1 MGNLLRLE
9 WYKLWRDKTFYA
21 VFGVTVL
28 LGICIS
34 FDGHS
39 VTGLQV
45 MGASLHTANL
55 LILPVCVFPGLFIG
69 REFGEGTIYHGI
81 ESGHSRFQ
89 VFLAKSVVFFI
100 GCEVLMMAFPAA
112 NVFFHSLA
120 FGFGK
125 TMSAEIALYLI
136 KVTGIVVV
144 LNAASMATGL
154 LLGFLCRDV
163 AKTIGISLFVFGIL
177 TFVLNLYGA
186 KLSFLSFLIPMAA
199 ERMLMTEILPAASLW
214 LILGSGAVW
223 IAVLGAGAFF
233 CFARRALQ

>member
-1 MGNLLRLE
+1 
-9 WYKLWRDKTFYA
+9 
-21 VFGVTVL
+21 
-28 LGICIS
+28 
-34 FDGHS
+34 
-39 VTGLQV
+39 
-45 MGASLHTANL
+45 
-55 LILPVCVFPGLFIG
+55 
-69 REFGEGTIYHGI
+69 
-81 ESGHSRFQ
+81 
-89 VFLAKSVVFFI
+89 
-100 GCEVLMMAFPAA
+100 MMAFPTA

-199 ERMLMTEILPAASLW
+199 ERLLMTEILPAASLW

>member
-45 MGASLHTANL
+45 MEASLHTANL

-69 REFGEGTIYHGI
+69 REFDEGTIYHGI

-100 GCEVLMMAFPAA
+100 GCEVLMMAFPAV

-120 FGFGK
+120 FGFGEP
-125 TMSAEIALYLI
+125 MSAEIALYLI
-136 KVTGIVVV
+136 KVTGVVVV

-163 AKTIGISLFVFGIL
+163 AKTIGISLFIFGIL
-177 TFVLNLYGA
+177 TLLNLYGA

-199 ERMLMTEILPAASLW
+199 ERLLMTEILPAASLW
-214 LILGSGAVW
+214 LILGSGAAW

-233 CFARRALQ
+233 CFVRCALQ